1 MALEYGIAYYDTL
14 MQEEQTRLTASIRLL
29 LHQTFILE
37 RKFDRRSGRFQYNP
51 DFRDCNK
58 HLEFIRSYFAV
69 SGIEVMENTQSGI
82 IYIQGENLMG
92 DKLPKLA
99 TLYLLV
105 LKLIYDEQMAAVSSS
120 VNIVTTFGELNGKV
134 GEFRLS
140 RSLSSLT
147 EIKRA
152 FAFLKRYQMVE
163 LMDALDELGEN
174 TRIIIYPCINLVL
187 MREDVLK
194 LLQSFGEDGD
204 EEGNAEEEGIIGE
217 EDSIDEETD
226 AEEESG
232 MDGEVNGDEE
242 DTLKGDKA
250 DGNTADDDSTAFG
263 TAGGGAA
270 GGDASAGEQPPVL

>member
-1 MALEYGIAYYDTL
+1 MLPYINEL
-14 MQEEQTRLTASIRLL
+14 SQEEQEKLQEMIRRLFR
-29 LHQTFILE
+29 QTFLLE
-37 RKFDRRSGRFQYNP
+37 RKYDKKAGRMVADK
-51 DFRDCNK
+51 DF
-58 HLEFIRSYFAV
+58 YFADRHMDFLKDYFAAA
-69 SGIEVMENTQSGI
+69 GICLEQNTELGT
-82 IYIQGENLMG
+82 IYLTGETTMG
-92 DKLPKLA
+92 ERIPKLA
-99 TLYLLV
+99 TIYLLL

-242 DTLKGDKA
+242 DTL
-250 DGNTADDDSTAFG
+250 
-263 TAGGGAA
+263 
-270 GGDASAGEQPPVL
+270 